1 MTSLEFRLLAAAE
14 LIILYPYHND
24 LKARGRKPSSKVE
37 VVNEEM
43 KYKIRDVMKICQLSV
58 FRSAGPPWPSSTS
71 RVLEV
76 EPMGLTHTGQVAY
89 HPSHGNMASLGN
101 LKGVVCQ
108 PASDA
113 EWVWIQRCR
122 RIRGLPFRQ
131 HSGMGGCPR
140 VPGTR
145 QLVNQRRHPL
155 KTASPWKTRKHPPK
169 KVRKMATVMIKSRP
183 LGGGGYGRAH
193 MHAQAGV

>member
-1 MTSLEFRLLAAAE
+1 
-14 LIILYPYHND
+14 
-24 LKARGRKPSSKVE
+24 
-37 VVNEEM
+37 
-43 KYKIRDVMKICQLSV
+43 MKICQLSV

-155 KTASPWKTRKHPPK
+155 KTASPWKTRKHPPQEGQENGYSDDK
-169 KVRKMATVMIKSRP
+169 KQTSWGRGIGKGTHACPSRCVKSWET
-183 LGGGGYGRAH
+183 
-193 MHAQAGV
+193 